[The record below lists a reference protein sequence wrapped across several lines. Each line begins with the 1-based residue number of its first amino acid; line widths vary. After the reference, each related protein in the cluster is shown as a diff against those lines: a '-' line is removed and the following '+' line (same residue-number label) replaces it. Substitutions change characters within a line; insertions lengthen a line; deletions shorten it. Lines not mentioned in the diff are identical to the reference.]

1 MTDPRIFYYAAG
13 NDEPSWGIGMLYTHV
28 RLLRRNGLNA
38 FLLHDHS
45 PFRITWM
52 ESEEPAVYRDDGSF
66 VPTPEDLL
74 IVPEILAARPFA
86 RECAARKVLFVQG
99 SSLIAKGLFARD
111 LNQSRS
117 FRDLGYTAAI
127 AVMPHIQEILRR
139 FFDIPSTVIPPCIA
153 PYFFVR
159 EDSSTSKK
167 KQVAL
172 YPKRDGEDYPILK
185 DILTRRLPPGW
196 EIVELC
202 RLSHREA
209 AVVLRDSAFHINVNC
224 QESFNA
230 TVPEAMASGAI
241 VICYD
246 GFGGR
251 DYLRDGVNAFVF
263 PNHHIFPLL
272 DRALDL
278 ILRHDELVRT
288 LEGIRQNGFRTAW
301 EYREESTER
310 QLLHFYAEQARPIIF
325 S

>member
-1 MTDPRIFYYAAG
+1 VTDPRIFYYAAG

-38 FLLHDHS
+38 FLLHDRS

-66 VPTPEDLL
+66 VPAPEDL
-74 IVPEILAARPFA
+74 IVVPEILAARPFA
-86 RECAARKVLFVQG
+86 RECAARKVMFVQG

-111 LNQSRS
+111 LNQPRS

-127 AVMPHIQEILRR
+127 AVMPHIQEILDR
-139 FFDIPSTVIPPCIA
+139 FFDIASTVIPPCIA
-153 PYFFVR
+153 PYFFARVDGSPSR
-159 EDSSTSKK
+159 K
-167 KQVAL
+167 KQVVL
-172 YPKRDGEDYPILK
+172 YPKMDGEDYPILR
-185 DILTRRLPPGW
+185 DVLTRRLPVGW
-196 EIVELC
+196 EIVEL
-202 RLSHREA
+202 RGLSHRETA
-209 AVVLRDSAFHINVNC
+209 AALRESAFHINVNC

-251 DYLRDGVNAFVF
+251 DYLCDGVNAFVF
-263 PNHHIFPLL
+263 PNHHVFPLL

-278 ILRHDELVRT
+278 IVRHDELEPA
-288 LEGIRQNGFRTAW
+288 LEEIRHNGFRTARK
-301 EYREESTER
+301 YTEESTER
-310 QLLHFYAEQARPIIF
+310 QLLNFYAELMRPT
-325 S
+325 